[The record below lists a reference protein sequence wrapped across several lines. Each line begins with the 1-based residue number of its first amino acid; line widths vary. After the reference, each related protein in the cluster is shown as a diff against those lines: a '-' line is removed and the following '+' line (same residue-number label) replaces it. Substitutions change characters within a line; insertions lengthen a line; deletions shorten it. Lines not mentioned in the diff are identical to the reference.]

1 MTEPLDFYMP
11 FNIKRLCSFQC
22 KAFTIIY
29 SSSLPFSSG
38 IKNTVASMS
47 IT

>member
-1 MTEPLDFYMP
+1 MTEPLDFYMR
-11 FNIKRLCSFQC
+11 FNVKRLCSFQC
-22 KAFTIIY
+22 KAFTNIY

-38 IKNTVASMS
+38 IKNTVAKIS

>member
-1 MTEPLDFYMP
+1 MTEPLDFYMS
-11 FNIKRLCSFQC
+11 FNIKRLYSFQC

-29 SSSLPFSSG
+29 SNSLPLSSG
-38 IKNTVASMS
+38 IKNTVANIS